1 MQLNAL
7 DNEFIFNLVIEIRDE
22 IEGKD
27 TFVRVKRLNVVF
39 FKVLATITYA
49 RPWHSTRVTLYLC
62 PTPMRMICK

>member
-49 RPWHSTRVTLYLC
+49 ILDLGTARVSPCTYVQRPCV
-62 PTPMRMICK
+62 